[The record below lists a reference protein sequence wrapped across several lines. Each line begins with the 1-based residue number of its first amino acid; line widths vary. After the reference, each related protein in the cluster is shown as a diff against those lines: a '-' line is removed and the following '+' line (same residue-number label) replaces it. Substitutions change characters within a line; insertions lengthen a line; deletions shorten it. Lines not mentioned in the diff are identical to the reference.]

1 MYEATY
7 PFYNF
12 YNTSP
17 LDKFKD
23 FALLQEPLGYYVA
36 DIQQRSIYIVH
47 ALWKLLS
54 LDAKNISKAMLYEYK
69 YIAFAFS
76 SEKMGSCCSSAYTLP
91 NKQSFERDFF
101 CWKGCL
107 R

>member
-47 ALWKLLS
+47 AL
-54 LDAKNISKAMLYEYK
+54 
-69 YIAFAFS
+69 
-76 SEKMGSCCSSAYTLP
+76 
-91 NKQSFERDFF
+91 
-101 CWKGCL
+101 
-107 R
+107 